1 MSISLDEGINGT
13 TEEGSCRRKIMIEKH
28 CLSCHQDGHT
38 YLECQSID
46 FFGLIS
52 CAAQLPFAV
61 DKAKLAA
68 ELEKAARFEEYQ
80 KLKAEF
86 EGREG
91 H

>member
-1 MSISLDEGINGT
+1 
-13 TEEGSCRRKIMIEKH
+13 MIKKH

-46 FFGLIS
+46 FLDLIACS
-52 CAAQLPFAV
+52 AQLPIAELV

-80 KLKAEF
+80 KLKDEF
-86 EGREG
+86 EGG
-91 H
+91 DGTKD

>member
-1 MSISLDEGINGT
+1 
-13 TEEGSCRRKIMIEKH
+13 MIAKH
-28 CLSCHQDGHT
+28 CISCHQAGHT

-46 FFGLIS
+46 FFDLIA
-52 CAAQLPFAV
+52 CAFQLPITESV

-86 EGREG
+86 EGGEDETKD
-91 H
+91 